1 MNIDVRG
8 PHPIVIIGLKTYN
21 FALEEDIQA
30 FCWIEMQYVILDD
43 TTWDQLRPYIEA
55 RERFTDDGGADHT

>member
-30 FCWIEMQYVILDD
+30 FCWIELQYIIIDEAA
-43 TTWDQLRPYIEA
+43 WDQLSPYIDA
-55 RERFTDDGGADHT
+55 YNTHADDGGADHT